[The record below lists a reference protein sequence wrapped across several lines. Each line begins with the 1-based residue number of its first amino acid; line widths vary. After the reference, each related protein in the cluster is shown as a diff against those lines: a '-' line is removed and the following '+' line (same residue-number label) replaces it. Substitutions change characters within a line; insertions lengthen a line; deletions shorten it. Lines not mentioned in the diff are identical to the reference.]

1 VPLASRT
8 FDLLLALVK
17 SNGHLLTKEE
27 LYQSVWAD
35 RIVEESNLSV
45 QISAIRK
52 ALGESDRGPHYIDTV
67 KGHGY
72 RFVADVKR
80 AATNVM
86 RSFLKAK
93 CFRGS
98 LSSMKK

>member
-1 VPLASRT
+1 MSGNGQSIFEFDGFRLETEERRLSKDGRPVPLASRT
-8 FDLLLALVK
+8 FDLLLALLK

-52 ALGESDRGPHYIDTV
+52 AS
-67 KGHGY
+67 
-72 RFVADVKR
+72 A
-80 AATNVM
+80 
-86 RSFLKAK
+86 RSSCLV
-93 CFRGS
+93 
-98 LSSMKK
+98 